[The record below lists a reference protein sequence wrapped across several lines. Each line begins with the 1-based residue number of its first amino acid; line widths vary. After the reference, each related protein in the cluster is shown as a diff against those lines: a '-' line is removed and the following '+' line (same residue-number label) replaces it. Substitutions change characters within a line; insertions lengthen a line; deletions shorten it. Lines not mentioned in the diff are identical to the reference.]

1 VNNIDKAL
9 ISAVKRGVDVEIITA
24 KKRDIPAYMP
34 FKNWLLFR
42 NYLKNDI
49 KVYETTD
56 KYIHMKGYQ
65 VDGKFLTFGSFNI
78 DKWSW
83 CNNNEVNFYTEDAG
97 HNSWFDGLY
106 GQVKLDSERV
116 KAQGAAKVGQRLRIG
131 FWEGF

>member
-1 VNNIDKAL
+1 
-9 ISAVKRGVDVEIITA
+9 
-24 KKRDIPAYMP
+24 MP

-116 KAQGAAKVGQRLRIG
+116 KAQGAARVGQRLRIG